1 MGRDYVFRWVEVDL
15 AGDVV
20 VKFREP
26 ADDLG
31 FGGHSHGPGVGVP
44 TLGSRTTV
52 GREAEAGELIT
63 ILGVALRGP
72 AGDGRGIS
80 DRR

>member
-1 MGRDYVFRWVEVDL
+1 MVLVIIGAVVFIDSIELVL
-15 AGDVV
+15 
-20 VKFREP
+20 
-26 ADDLG
+26 
-31 FGGHSHGPGVGVP
+31 SPGVGVP